1 MKNVN
6 GILTLDMGSVADAVL
21 MAFVFAVLTALVSLV
36 HGGNFDVF
44 SADWLSIGKSM
55 VNVGFAAAVLSLGQS
70 LLSGNNGSLLGITP
84 PNTSA

>member
-6 GILTLDMGSVADAVL
+6 GLFTLDIGSLADALL
-21 MAFVFAVLTALVSLV
+21 MAVVFAVLTALVGLV
-36 HGGNFDVF
+36 NGGNFNVF
-44 SADWLSIGKSM
+44 SADWISIGENM

-70 LLSGNNGSLLGITP
+70 LLSTNSGSLLGVTP